1 MMGPD
6 EGYHKRQGKRES
18 PGKEAGMEDTKR
30 TEAMKT
36 VAEAINKAEG
46 QQKRD
51 IEMALL
57 GFATAL
63 EAVAG
68 GENKEEA

>member
-1 MMGPD
+1 
-6 EGYHKRQGKRES
+6 
-18 PGKEAGMEDTKR
+18 MEDTKR

-68 GENKEEA
+68 GENKEET